1 MAVIILNV
9 NGVITVIISLFIWD
23 GLNKQDLD

>member
-23 GLNKQDLD
+23 GMNKQDLD